1 MQDEQNSESFIGPLL
16 LILLVVAVVV
26 VAVAGGG
33 YFLYTSRL
41 NAQRARDYAQ
51 QALTEAMIAE
61 QRAGARLEAAIQER
75 EADEAASEEE
85 SK

>member
-41 NAQRARDYAQ
+41 NAQRARDHAQ

-61 QRAGARLEAAIQER
+61 QRAAARLEAAIQER